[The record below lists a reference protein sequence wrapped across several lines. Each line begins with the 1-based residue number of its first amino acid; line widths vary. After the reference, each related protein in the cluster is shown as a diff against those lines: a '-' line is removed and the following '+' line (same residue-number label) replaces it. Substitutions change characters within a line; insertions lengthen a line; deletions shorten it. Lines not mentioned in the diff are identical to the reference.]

1 MKKYLFF
8 IFMVLFSNQSIL
20 GQDFND
26 ELGRL
31 SDVKFNHSEQAVY
44 LNDEFVKSQIG
55 CDLDNYGVTYISKQE
70 CETPLVINGVTYKRT
85 LKITC
90 SKPPTTLIGLQD
102 VRKKYCPQTK
112 GKVIFM
118 INKFFITHDEESY
131 KLDENYISHCEV
143 LSSKDFAAQKSLG
156 DFTIIRVFMK
166 TKANTYPMR
175 IR

>member
-8 IFMVLFSNQSIL
+8 IFMVIFSNQSIF
-20 GQDFND
+20 GQDGND

-44 LNDEFVKSQIG
+44 LNDEFVKSEIG
-55 CDLDNYGVTYISKQE
+55 CDLCKYGVTYISKEE
-70 CETPLVINGVTYKRT
+70 CATPLVINGVTYKRT
-85 LKITC
+85 LKVTC
-90 SKPPTTLIGLQD
+90 SKPPKKFVGLQD
-102 VRKKYCPQTK
+102 VRKKYCPQVK
-112 GKVIFM
+112 GKAIFM
-118 INKFFITHDEESY
+118 INKFFITNDEDSY

-143 LSSKDFAAQKSLG
+143 LSSKDFADQDGLG
-156 DFTIIRVFMK
+156 SFTIIRVFMK